1 MKQLGRFTKMAFEL
15 SVEEHRRIRLKEIE
29 EAVFRNNLHE
39 LLCDHDG
46 VIPLIVV
53 LVEDGNKKNEVERRL
68 KKRLELWTSQCIFY
82 IPPVPKVIT
91 LDDNDFVYAEFVRDV
106 KSVCDGKY
114 KDLLAD
120 LDSLAQKRAPCVF
133 VRFSSLL
140 GLYPCVCDC
149 SLEKATQ
156 LALEL
161 GTHLHFVL
169 VIGDPLGL
177 EEELREQVFQ
187 VCRMAHLEDEE
198 ITRIID
204 RMADERKTSYH
215 YANLEKSRVV
225 SLLRSPTVAELQE
238 VLSNNVSLK
247 LHIIYAGHAY
257 DDGSWI
263 ISETECFDEYEI
275 RKCLESIRFS
285 NGIYLILD
293 CCSACKSLKDV
304 EDALL
309 KLPYVR
315 SSRFEN
321 PDTVVNLLKKA
332 LDDQNRYPRDE
343 QFIETQRLFTKTVVK
358 LYKSEFQ
365 RLFADRVQGRLICI
379 DIQLKDL
386 KTDVS
391 LYVYPLSASHLGP
404 QGAMSE
410 LYDLKVKS
418 DADRVFIEKIGHLFS
433 RGQLKPRE
441 DAEVLSPTDNPQ
453 LVCFPAGNGDSTLFR
468 WHGFNML
475 IDGGRSMKN
484 PCFWPVVSRL
494 PHTEWLDEVIVTHFD
509 EDHIIGILAMFKD
522 LQIPITGRLHATMP
536 YEANPSGR
544 SAKQGAKL
552 VIMAKDQKVK
562 CQDLEASTDPVCHV
576 HFNACQERFNYTYV
590 DDLHYD
596 CLGVNCFKG
605 DCLKVYMLTPGPS
618 EDRTT
623 VREQVAT
630 AGRGGNVLSAPNMAS
645 ASLLIHCR
653 PYCGKSRFALLT
665 GDAPCQPILDGLKEI
680 VYMPKRNSKYLLD
693 YTDVPHHGSSNE
705 KNDPRQFFSSIE
717 ASVVM
722 ISTNGISHSHPDPET
737 LEYLGDSLKDGRI
750 KHACFTYAMHKNCPK
765 DHRYAGKR
773 RTKDVDKYFTT
784 ESHSLLEKL
793 RFAPNKHDEEVPLNC
808 TVIDLNGDA
817 LPNGFERLGEVGYRV
832 VNGKTDYF

>member
-1 MKQLGRFTKMAFEL
+1 VKQLGRFTKMAFEL

-106 KSVCDGKY
+106 ISVCDGKY

-133 VRFSSLL
+133 VRFASLL

-161 GTHLHFVL
+161 GTDLHFVL
-169 VIGDPLGL
+169 VIGDPGGL
-177 EEELREQVFQ
+177 EEELCEQVFQ

-198 ITRIID
+198 IKRIID

-225 SLLRSPTVAELQE
+225 SLLLSPTVAELQE
-238 VLSNNVSLK
+238 VLSNNVSLS

-257 DDGSWI
+257 DNGSWD
-263 ISETECFDEYEI
+263 ISDLESFGESEI
-275 RKCLESIRFS
+275 RKSLECVRFS
-285 NGIYLILD
+285 HGIYLILD
-293 CCSACKSLKDV
+293 CCYAYKLFKDDV
-304 EDALL
+304 KKVLETRVDLLAGPEADA
-309 KLPYVR
+309 VR
-315 SSRFEN
+315 KCI
-321 PDTVVNLLKKA
+321 KKA
-332 LDDQNRYPRDE
+332 HDSDDQTVSVIPAYDDQFFEE
-343 QFIETQRLFTKTVVK
+343 QRSFTKTVVK
-358 LYKSEFQ
+358 LYKRGFQNQSENF
-365 RLFADRVQGRLICI
+365 RRLISV
-379 DIQLKDL
+379 DIKLKVL
-386 KTDVS
+386 GNLTVP
-391 LYVYPLSASHLGP
+391 LYLYPLSASHLDP

-410 LYDLKVKS
+410 FYGLKVN
-418 DADRVFIEKIGHLFS
+418 DDRISKRISGLLS
-433 RGQLKPRE
+433 RGKL
-441 DAEVLSPTDNPQ
+441 VLERANVQILRPTVNPQ

-475 IDGGRSMKN
+475 IDGGRLNN

-494 PHTEWLDEVIVTHFD
+494 PRTEWLDEVIVTHFD
-509 EDHIIGILAMFKD
+509 RDHILGILTMFKYP
-522 LQIPITGRLHATMP
+522 QVPIRTGRLHTTMP
-536 YEANPSGR
+536 YRANPSGR
-544 SAKQGAKL
+544 SAEEGAKL
-552 VIMAKDQKVK
+552 VELAGEKDVE
-562 CQDLEASTDPVCHV
+562 CRNLEASTDPVIHV
-576 HFNACQERFNYTYV
+576 HFNACQERFNYTMSYV
-590 DDLHYD
+590 DDLYYD

-618 EDRTT
+618 RHRTT
-623 VREQVAT
+623 VQQQVAQ
-630 AGRGGNVLSAPNMAS
+630 AGRGLSPPNMAS

-653 PYCGKSRFALLT
+653 PYCGTSRFALLT
-665 GDAPCQPILDGLKEI
+665 GDAPCQPILEGLEKI
-680 VYMPKRNSKYLLD
+680 IPRTNNKFQLHYA
-693 YTDVPHHGSSNE
+693 DVPHHGSS
-705 KNDPRQFFSSIE
+705 KNNPKLFFSSIE

-722 ISTNGISHSHPDPET
+722 ISTNGSSHNHPDPET
-737 LEYLGDSLKDGRI
+737 LLHLGKGLRDGRI
-750 KHACFTYAMHKNCPK
+750 KHACFTYNKEHERKNVSTCITEIPDNSK
-765 DHRYAGKR
+765 DK
-773 RTKDVDKYFTT
+773 
-784 ESHSLLEKL
+784 LLH
-793 RFAPNKHDEEVPLNC
+793 FAPNKYDEKVPLKC

-817 LPNGFERLGEVGYRV
+817 LPGGFQPLGEVGYRL
-832 VNGKTDYF
+832 VNGNTDNF